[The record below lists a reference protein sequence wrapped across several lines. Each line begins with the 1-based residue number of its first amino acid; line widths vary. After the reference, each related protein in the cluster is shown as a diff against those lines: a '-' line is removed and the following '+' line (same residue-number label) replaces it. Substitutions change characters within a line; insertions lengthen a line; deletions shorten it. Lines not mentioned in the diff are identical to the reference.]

1 MNALYILCG
10 LGVLS
15 LVAEIV
21 SIKRGLLFFLTVGIA
36 VAAGVAVMDW
46 NSTQSYFSDMVVFD
60 NFALAF
66 TILICILTVFWFW
79 MSRSYFHNETHVTDQ
94 AALVLFAV
102 VGAIVLTAY
111 NNMAMLFLGVEILSL
126 SLYVLAGSKRENLF
140 SNEAAFKYF
149 LMGSFATGFLLMGIA
164 LIYGASGL
172 FHIDRIAAFA
182 ASNTGNLPGFFYAGI
197 VMIMIGMAFKISAV
211 PFHFWAP
218 DVYEGSPTAVT
229 AFMSAIVKVA
239 AFAAFT
245 RMFAFCFA
253 SSYTSWLIILQVIMI
268 LTLVIANI
276 TAVVQTN
283 VKRILAYSSV
293 AHAGYV
299 LLALVSTGNSAG
311 VILYYL
317 AAYASASLLAFCVL
331 IEHEN
336 QTGDLSIK
344 SFNGYF
350 KANPFLSVA
359 LIIALLSLAGIPP
372 LAGFF
377 GKYLVFSLALNQG
390 YVGLVVLAI
399 LTSLAGVYYYF
410 KIIVALFSDP
420 EEARVIPLS
429 ASTRFL
435 LWILFLVTVGLGVFP
450 DLVNVL

>member
-377 GKYLVFSLALNQG
+377 GKYFVFSLALNQG